1 MKRIVGWLMAGLMS
15 GAVQAADLRVNVEN
29 LQSDK
34 GKIIIKLVNRHMYE
48 AEDDAQVL
56 QRRIVATRVPAVSYT
71 FRELPPGEYALQ
83 VVHDLN
89 SNHEFDYNVF
99 TGPSEPFGVSRIRWA
114 EADNLPDW
122 QQVKFTLNEPVF
134 SAKPVTMTVTLN
146 E

>member
-1 MKRIVGWLMAGLMS
+1 MKKIVGWLMAGLMS

-34 GKIIIKLVNRHMYE
+34 GKVIIKLVNRHMYE
-48 AEDDAQVL
+48 AEEDAAGL
-56 QRRIVATRVPAVSYT
+56 QRRIIATRFPAVSYT
-71 FRELPPGEYALQ
+71 FRALPPGEYALQ

-99 TGPSEPFGVSRIRWA
+99 TGPSEPFGVSRMPWA
-114 EADNLPDW
+114 EAENLPDW

-134 SAKPVTMTVTLN
+134 SAKPVTVTVTLN

>member
-1 MKRIVGWLMAGLMS
+1 MKLKMMLRCCRAGSLQPGS
-15 GAVQAADLRVNVEN
+15 GGQL
-29 LQSDK
+29 
-34 GKIIIKLVNRHMYE
+34 H
-48 AEDDAQVL
+48 L
-56 QRRIVATRVPAVSYT
+56 QRVTA
-71 FRELPPGEYALQ
+71 GEYALQ

-134 SAKPVTMTVTLN
+134 TAKPVTMTVTLN